1 VSEDKRPRIGVY
13 ICHCGGNISDYVDV
27 KKVAEEIGKEGNVVV
42 AKDVMFACSDSSQN
56 EMVEDVKANK
66 LDRLIVASCSPRLHE
81 VTFRNVSERA
91 GLNPYT
97 YYHVNIREQSSW
109 AHTEDREGA
118 TQKALRQVR
127 SAVAYSRL
135 SEPLE
140 GIKAKSTPAVMI
152 IGGGVAG
159 LKAAIDLANAGM
171 AVHLVE
177 KEPFLGGRVP
187 QLSRVYPRGESGPE
201 IVRRLVHE
209 VLSKENV
216 VVYTNSEVDS
226 VEGYVGNF
234 EVKINIKPRYFKATC
249 PGIASVIEGA
259 KQELPN
265 EFDYGLTKRGPV
277 IAPPYEGAYPDI
289 PCLDKEHCPTDCSS
303 QIQAV
308 CSNEAV
314 DLQERAERIQIKV
327 GSIIVATGFDAYEPR
342 IGEFGYGLYKNVVTL
357 QQLHRSIELGTLD
370 NIHDIAFIYC
380 VGSRQTPTP
389 ENENV
394 NEYCSRYCCNATM
407 NVSLSLLRK
416 MTGLHVYHVYRDI
429 RTYGLNELLYEQAS
443 KEGVIFLKYAEE
455 TPPTVYE
462 KNGKLVVKVKDL
474 LTPIDEELELP
485 VDMVVLVTGMEPR
498 KSNEKLYSM
507 LKISKGKD
515 KFLLEIHPKL
525 KPVETAIAG
534 VYIAGTVQAPKDIS
548 ETVASAEA
556 AASKAANIALKK
568 ELVLEPFVA
577 QVNPESCS
585 LNKECIQECK
595 YDAIEIKENAG
606 VEKAWVNAA
615 RCTGCGACVA
625 VCPTGA
631 IELKGLG
638 NEQVKAMIKAMGRRG

>member
-1 VSEDKRPRIGVY
+1 MVDDKRHRIGVY

-27 KKVAEEIGKEGNVVV
+27 KKVAEETAREDNVVV

-81 VTFRNVSERA
+81 VTFRNVSQRA

-109 AHTEDREGA
+109 AHTDDKEGA
-118 TQKALRQVR
+118 TAKALRQVR

-140 GIKAKSTPAVMI
+140 GIKAESTPAVMVV
-152 IGGGVAG
+152 GGGVAG
-159 LKAAIDLANAGM
+159 LRAAIDLANAGI

-187 QLSRVYPRGESGPE
+187 QLSQVYPHGESGSE
-201 IVRRLVHE
+201 IVGKLVDE
-209 VLSKENV
+209 AVSKQNIA
-216 VVYTNSEVDS
+216 VYTNSEIDS

-234 EVKINIKPRYFKATC
+234 DVKIIREPRYFKASC
-249 PGIASVIEGA
+249 PGIESVAKVA

-265 EFDYGLTKRGPV
+265 EFDYGLTKRGGV
-277 IAPPYEGAYPDI
+277 IVPPYEGAYPAI
-289 PCLDKEHCPTDCSS
+289 PCLDRNNCPIECVN
-303 QIQAV
+303 QIRAV
-308 CSNEAV
+308 CGSETLDV
-314 DLQERAERIQIKV
+314 EEKSETIRIKV
-327 GSIIVATGFDAYEPR
+327 GSIIVATGFDPYEPE

-357 QQLHRSIELGTLD
+357 QQLHRAIDLGTLGD
-370 NIHDIAFIYC
+370 VHDIAFIYC
-380 VGSRQTPTP
+380 VGSRQTPTK

-394 NEYCSRYCCNATM
+394 NTYCSRYCCNATM
-407 NVSLSLLRK
+407 NVSLNLLKK
-416 MTGLHVYHVYRDI
+416 MKGLHLYHIYRDI
-429 RTYGLNELLYEQAS
+429 RTYGLNELLYEHAS
-443 KEGVIFLKYAEE
+443 KEGVIFLKYAQEK
-455 TPPTVYE
+455 PPSVSE
-462 KNGKLVVKVKDL
+462 KESKLIVKVKDL
-474 LTPIDEELELP
+474 LTPIGEELELS
-485 VDMVVLVTGMEPR
+485 VDMVVLVTGMVPR
-498 KSNEKLYSM
+498 KSNEKLYGM

-534 VYIAGTVQAPKDIS
+534 VYIAGTVQAPRDTL
-548 ETVASAEA
+548 ETLASAEA
-556 AASKAANIALKK
+556 AASKAANIALKN
-568 ELVLEPFVA
+568 ELILEPFVA
-577 QVNPESCS
+577 HVNPETCS
-585 LNKECIQECK
+585 LNKQCIQECK

-606 VEKAWVNAA
+606 VQKAWVNAA
-615 RCTGCGACVA
+615 RCTGCGACIA

-631 IELKGLG
+631 IELQGLA
-638 NEQVKAMIKAMGRRG
+638 NEQVKAMIKAMARRS

>member
-13 ICHCGGNISDYVDV
+13 VCHCGGNISDYVDV
-27 KKVAEEIGKEGNVVV
+27 KKVAEEIGKEDNVVV

-56 EMVEDVKANK
+56 EMIDDIKASK

-81 VTFRNVSERA
+81 ITFRNVSKRA

-97 YYHVNIREQSSW
+97 YCHVNIREQSSW
-109 AHTEDREGA
+109 AHTDDKEGA
-118 TQKALRQVR
+118 TQKALRQIR

-140 GIKAKSTPAVMI
+140 GIKAESTPAVMI
-152 IGGGVAG
+152 VGGGVAG
-159 LKAAIDLANAGM
+159 VKAAIDLANAGI

-177 KEPFLGGRVP
+177 KAPFLGGRVP
-187 QLSRVYPRGESGPE
+187 QIAQVYPHGESGPE
-201 IVRRLVHE
+201 IIKRLVHE

-216 VVYTNSEVDS
+216 AVYTNSEIDS

-234 EVKINIKPRYFKATC
+234 EVKINTKPRYFRAPC
-249 PGIASVIEGA
+249 PGISSLVEGT

-265 EFDYGLTKRGPV
+265 EFDYGLTKRGAV
-277 IAPPYEGAYPDI
+277 IVPPYEGAYPNI
-289 PCLDKEHCPTDCSS
+289 PYLDKEHCATGCLS

-308 CSNEAV
+308 CKTAV
-314 DLQERAERIQIKV
+314 DLNEQPDRIQIKV
-327 GSIIVATGFDAYEPR
+327 GSIIVATGFDPYEPK
-342 IGEFGYGLYKNVVTL
+342 IGAFGYGLYKNVVTL
-357 QQLHRSIELGTLD
+357 QQLHRLIDLGTLK
-370 NIHDIAFIYC
+370 NVHDIAFIYC
-380 VGSRQTPTP
+380 VGSRQTPTR

-394 NEYCSRYCCNATM
+394 NQYCSRYCCNAAM

-416 MTGLHVYHVYRDI
+416 MRGLHVYHIYRDI

-443 KEGVIFLKYAEE
+443 KEDAIFLKFAEE
-455 TPPTVYE
+455 TPPTVHE
-462 KNGKLVVKVKDL
+462 KDEKLVVKVKDL
-474 LTPIDEELELP
+474 LTPIEEELELP
-485 VDMVVLVTGMEPR
+485 VDIVVLVTGMIPR
-498 KSNEKLYSM
+498 KSNEELYSM
-507 LKISKGKD
+507 LKVSKGKD
-515 KFLLEIHPKL
+515 NFLLEIHPKL

-568 ELVLEPFVA
+568 ELILEPFVA
-577 QVNPESCS
+577 HVTPESCS
-585 LNKECIQECK
+585 LNKQCIQECK

-625 VCPTGA
+625 VCPTGS

-638 NEQVKAMIKAMGRRG
+638 NAQIKAMIKAMGRRT

>member
-27 KKVAEEIGKEGNVVV
+27 KKVAEEIGKEDNVVV
-42 AKDVMFACSDSSQN
+42 AREVMFACSDSSQN
-56 EMVEDVKANK
+56 EMIEDVKTNK

-81 VTFRNVSERA
+81 ETFRNVSKRA

-109 AHTEDREGA
+109 AHTEDKEGA
-118 TQKALRQVR
+118 TEKALRQVR

-140 GIKAKSTPAVMI
+140 GITAESTPAVMI
-152 IGGGVAG
+152 VGGGVAG
-159 LKAAIDLANAGM
+159 LKAAIDLANTDI

-187 QLSRVYPRGESGPE
+187 QLTQVYPHGESGPE
-201 IVRRLVHE
+201 IVRRLVRE

-216 VVYTNSEVDS
+216 AVYTNSEIDS

-234 EVKINIKPRYFKATC
+234 KVKINTKPRYFKATC
-249 PGIASVIEGA
+249 PRIASAVEGA

-265 EFDYGLTKRGPV
+265 EFNYGLTKRGAV
-277 IAPPYEGAYPDI
+277 IVPPYEGAYPEI
-289 PCLDKEHCPTDCSS
+289 PCLDKQHCPISCLS
-303 QIQAV
+303 QIEAV
-308 CSNEAV
+308 CSTETL
-314 DLQERAERIQIKV
+314 DLEERPERIQIKV
-327 GSIIVATGFDAYEPR
+327 GSIIVATGFDPYEPR
-342 IGEFGYGLYKNVVTL
+342 IGELGYGLYKNVVTL
-357 QQLHRSIELGTLD
+357 QQLHRLIDLGTL
-370 NIHDIAFIYC
+370 NNVHDIAFIYC
-380 VGSRQTPTP
+380 VGSRQAPTK

-394 NEYCSRYCCNATM
+394 NEYCSRYCCNATI

-416 MTGLHVYHVYRDI
+416 MRGLHVYHIYRDI

-443 KEGVIFLKYAEE
+443 KEGVIFLKFAEE
-455 TPPTVYE
+455 TPPAVYE
-462 KNGKLVVKVKDL
+462 KNDGLLVKVKDL

-485 VDMVVLVTGMEPR
+485 VDMVVLVTGMVPR
-498 KSNEKLYSM
+498 KSNEELCSM
-507 LKISKGKD
+507 LKVSKGKD
-515 KFLLEIHPKL
+515 KFLLEMHPKL

-534 VYIAGTVQAPKDIS
+534 VYIAGAVQAPKDIS

-568 ELVLEPFVA
+568 ELILEPFVA
-577 QVNPESCS
+577 HVNPQTCS
-585 LNKECIQECK
+585 LNKKCIEECK
-595 YDAIEIKENAG
+595 YDAIEIKKHAG
-606 VEKAWVNAA
+606 VEKAWVNPA

-631 IELKGLG
+631 VELKGLG
-638 NEQVKAMIKAMGRRG
+638 NEQIKAMIRAMGRRA